1 MKKRL
6 IALAL
11 VIPILSGCSNVQD
24 ELNQETFFN
33 KLFPNPW
40 EALATLIAF
49 IVLLLVV
56 FFFLYKPVK
65 SMLKKRADY
74 VENKIKDA
82 EIREEKSKELLEDAS
97 KNLEDSKK
105 QGLEIIEKSKKTALQ
120 EKETIINE
128 GKNEAKLQIENAK
141 KEIEQEIEK
150 SKDEIHKEI
159 VDVALSAS
167 KEVLK
172 REINDKDEERL
183 IDDFIKDLDKDK

>member
-56 FFFLYKPVK
+56 FYGNIFKVLCQRLTNTRRF
-65 SMLKKRADY
+65 
-74 VENKIKDA
+74 
-82 EIREEKSKELLEDAS
+82 
-97 KNLEDSKK
+97 
-105 QGLEIIEKSKKTALQ
+105 AL
-120 EKETIINE
+120 
-128 GKNEAKLQIENAK
+128 
-141 KEIEQEIEK
+141 
-150 SKDEIHKEI
+150 
-159 VDVALSAS
+159 V
-167 KEVLK
+167 
-172 REINDKDEERL
+172 
-183 IDDFIKDLDKDK
+183 